1 MNLPDPAVI
10 ARDMA
15 LAFIARTDVNW
26 HNGVPSPF
34 PDVLVIEVRF
44 PLLTSVA
51 PPADD
56 GLSAG
61 RPRPDG

>member
-1 MNLPDPAVI
+1 VNLPDPADI

-26 HNGVPSPF
+26 HNGAPSPF

-44 PLLTSVA
+44 TVDVRGPT
-51 PPADD
+51 
-56 GLSAG
+56 G
-61 RPRPDG
+61 R